1 MRATQARRNWPLFCR
16 RALMTLVGVVL
27 AGAAWADADRPSDVT
42 TNQLAVVP
50 EGSSPPPPENVAP
63 RQTVTDVSAE
73 TPRGGNGGD
82 DRRLF
87 MLMMLG
93 QVASGGPLGRLGQ

>member
-1 MRATQARRNWPLFCR
+1 MRATPARWNWSLSCR
-16 RALMTLVGVVL
+16 RALMMLAGVVL
-27 AGAAWADADRPSDVT
+27 AGAAWADADQPSDIT
-42 TNQLAVVP
+42 ANQLALVP
-50 EGSSPPPPENVAP
+50 EGSSPSPPENVAAHP
-63 RQTVTDVSAE
+63 TVTNVSAE

-93 QVASGGPLGRLGQ
+93 QVVSGGPLGRLGQ